1 MRDGMKMALG
11 IVAAIILM
19 MGIALASGGW
29 RYITAE
35 FFGKV
40 DQQVQ
45 LESAE
50 NRTIQYERFFSLCSA
65 AKSFQQT
72 VGIQEQRL
80 ENTEDSKVRD
90 RIYSN
95 VAGLKSQLAKTV
107 NEYNTMSGTHTRGRF
122 KAANLP
128 YQLNTGAPITCVN

>member
-1 MRDGMKMALG
+1 MRDGLKLTLG
-11 IVAAIILM
+11 IVAAIVLM
-19 MGIALASGGW
+19 AAVALASGGW

-50 NRTIQYERFFSLCSA
+50 NRTIQYERFFSLCST
-65 AKSFQQT
+65 AKSFQET
-72 VGIQEQRL
+72 IEIQEQRL
-80 ENTEDSKVRD
+80 ENTEDGKSRD

-107 NEYNTMSGTHTRGRF
+107 NEYNAMSETHTRGRF

-128 YQLNTGAPITCVN
+128 YQLNTGAPITCVK